1 MIILKFSAVIWFL
14 LFILIQLSEVEAKY
28 LRSKYKKLFETS
40 QDARTQEQTLTKRI
54 KLCQSEILSEKIGI
68 EKSRIEEADEVAKL
82 QEASQARNILQKELE
97 QIEQKDTL
105 AKFEIFELR
114 RTHEDLKN
122 ALALM
127 KQQNSDLVDP
137 VLNRLKQEVGARG
150 FSRRN

>member
-1 MIILKFSAVIWFL
+1 M
-14 LFILIQLSEVEAKY
+14 EAKY
-28 LRSKYKKLFETS
+28 LRIKYKKLFETAA
-40 QDARTQEQTLTKRI
+40 DARTQEQMLTKRI
-54 KLCQSEILSEKIGI
+54 KLCQSEILSEKIAI
-68 EKSRIEEADEVAKL
+68 EKSRIEEADEVVKL

-137 VLNRLKQEVGARG
+137 VLNRLKQEV
-150 FSRRN
+150 

>member
-1 MIILKFSAVIWFL
+1 
-14 LFILIQLSEVEAKY
+14 
-28 LRSKYKKLFETS
+28 
-40 QDARTQEQTLTKRI
+40 
-54 KLCQSEILSEKIGI
+54 
-68 EKSRIEEADEVAKL
+68 
-82 QEASQARNILQKELE
+82 LE

-150 FSRRN
+150 FSRHRN